1 MITIDFLPLLYLI
14 QIVRD
19 LGRRWHDGQE
29 ARTAHAF
36 SLIPYQSSQDS
47 LACDRNPIKSI
58 LDKKEVL
65 LASGW
70 LPVQLE
76 ALDKQDHRIFLEHSC
91 RSLYCFESSVSNRR
105 LCFSLVGGM
114 KPGYCVCPLYL
125 ILKSFQNFI
134 CGHNVFLL
142 YPSLSL

>member
-14 QIVRD
+14 QTVRD

-29 ARTAHAF
+29 ARTAHIF

-47 LACDRNPIKSI
+47 PACDRNPIKYI
-58 LDKKEVL
+58 LDKKKVL

-91 RSLYCFESSVSNRR
+91 RSLYCFEFFVSNGR
-105 LCFSLVGGM
+105 LRFSLVGGM
-114 KPGYCVCPLYL
+114 NPGCFACPPYL

-134 CGHNVFLL
+134 RGPNM
-142 YPSLSL
+142 S